1 MIWNELDMVKRKK
14 HEFYEE
20 LPDSADDNEI
30 ERLSKEFFKGIRQ
43 ITRLPKKVSPPDR
56 GVES

>member
-1 MIWNELDMVKRKK
+1 MIWNELDMVKMKK

-30 ERLSKEFFKGIRQ
+30 ERLSKEFFKVYNIDIPREYVGIR
-43 ITRLPKKVSPPDR
+43 
-56 GVES
+56 